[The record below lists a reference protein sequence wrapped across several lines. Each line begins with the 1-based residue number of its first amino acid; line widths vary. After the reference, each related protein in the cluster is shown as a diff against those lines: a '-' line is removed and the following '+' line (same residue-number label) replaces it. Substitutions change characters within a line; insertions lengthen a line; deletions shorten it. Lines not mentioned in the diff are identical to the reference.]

1 VDFCDL
7 ANYENRCVTLLRNS
21 DTQHWIPFRPP
32 TFGKSSTPYPE
43 TLPCQD
49 DIDNC
54 RSSTSTDGA
63 NMPSRN
69 VDSTKSRLHIH
80 TPGASAFG
88 RKSTSPWIWFSAHGV
103 RTGRLL
109 ALAPFPPPWPLGLLH
124 PAPPLLAG
132 LEGALMLDQAAL
144 RTEGAARADQPARRR
159 LPGSRILLDL
169 VAAVSRRAS
178 PLTQPST
185 RPCGAYHA
193 CLRASVWSSRGRG

>member
-1 VDFCDL
+1 MSESTSSAKRIRKHSTCVLPVDFCDL
-7 ANYENRCVTLLRNS
+7 TNYENRCVTLLRNS

-49 DIDNC
+49 DIDTC

-103 RTGRLL
+103 RTGRLTG
-109 ALAPFPPPWPLGLLH
+109 ARPFP
-124 PAPPLLAG
+124 
-132 LEGALMLDQAAL
+132 AAVA
-144 RTEGAARADQPARRR
+144 TGAAASCAPASCWA
-159 LPGSRILLDL
+159 GGC
-169 VAAVSRRAS
+169 A
-178 PLTQPST
+178 
-185 RPCGAYHA
+185 HA
-193 CLRASVWSSRGRG
+193 